1 MADRALT
8 PARAPSKISKD
19 TLITAAILIVVAVA
33 LRFLF
38 HYAFPYFRFDPK
50 YFDYYWPHRIRLI
63 FHISGGIL
71 ALTCGPFQ
79 FWTGLRQ
86 RAMNF
91 HMWTGRL
98 YLVGVAVG
106 STGAFLMGVFTTPK
120 SFGFALMFMAS
131 AWILISGIALAAIL
145 RGMVSLHKEWM
156 VRSYLTTFG
165 FVTFRI
171 LNDNLPALAQ
181 RLGGSGGDNLA
192 NITWV
197 SWLVPLGIYELIL
210 QSRRI
215 FGTKQP
221 A

>member
-1 MADRALT
+1 MA
-8 PARAPSKISKD
+8 
-19 TLITAAILIVVAVA
+19 ITKPL
-33 LRFLF
+33 
-38 HYAFPYFRFDPK
+38 
-50 YFDYYWPHRIRLI
+50 
-63 FHISGGIL
+63 ISGGIL
-71 ALTCGPFQ
+71 ALTCGPVQ
-79 FWTGLRQ
+79 FWTGLRL

-91 HMWTGRL
+91 HRWTGRL
-98 YLVGVAVG
+98 YRVVVG

-120 SFGFALMFMAS
+120 SFGVALMLMAS

-145 RGMVSLHKEWM
+145 RDKVSLHKEWM

-221 A
+221 PSIHLFSLTPKLFSVLSVFSVVKVFSPPLSLVSLPVSPHQLLKPPILT